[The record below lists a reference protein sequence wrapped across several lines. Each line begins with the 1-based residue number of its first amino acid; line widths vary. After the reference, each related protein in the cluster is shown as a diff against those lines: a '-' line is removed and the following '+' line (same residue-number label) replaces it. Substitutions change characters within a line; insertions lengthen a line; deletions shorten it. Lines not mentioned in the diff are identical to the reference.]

1 LKIFYFLNS
10 SYHSDLER
18 ANITIQALFDDLE
31 DSNWHKISD
40 TIPDQ
45 LPENAILICFVDQ
58 DEKMQ
63 SFLDLIDEN
72 LKSKTIIFD
81 LNSDKLLE
89 YAEKNQFLAIVGF
102 DSVTKW
108 HLKFPN
114 NYFKLGV
121 DYGFYG
127 KKAFFNPKKLNTID
141 IDNFNSPNYCIL
153 YSEMKSD
160 ISDAL
165 LKYLKNS
172 DVIKV

>member
-10 SYHSDLER
+10 SYYSDLER
-18 ANITIQALFDDLE
+18 AEKTIQILSSSWNAEKWYQTSDL
-31 DSNWHKISD
+31 
-40 TIPDQ
+40 IPDQ
-45 LPENAILICFVDQ
+45 LPKNAILICFVDQ

-63 SFLDLIDEN
+63 SFLDLIGEK
-72 LKSKTIIFD
+72 LKSKIVVFD
-81 LNSDKLLE
+81 LNSDNLLE
-89 YAEKNQFLAIVGF
+89 YAEVNQFLAIVGF
-102 DSVTKW
+102 GSVTKW

-127 KKAFFNPKKLNTID
+127 KKAFFDPKKLNTID
-141 IDNFNSPNYCIL
+141 IENFNSSSYCIL
-153 YSEMKSD
+153 YSETKSD

-172 DVIKV
+172 DGTKV